1 MLTPKNIVLVTGA
14 NTGIGYETVK
24 ALLQS
29 PTSYHV
35 LLGSRSIE
43 KGNQAVATLQKE
55 LPDAKGTVE
64 LLQLDLES
72 DESIAAALETIKAK
86 HGHIDTLVNNA
97 GIQTDSDW
105 HIRHTI
111 TLRESFTKAYN
122 VNVAG
127 THVLTYTLAPLL
139 LRSASPRLI
148 FVSSSL
154 GSFTFAADEARY
166 PIPVATEPGW
176 PKQVSLEL
184 ASYRASKSALNML
197 MVDWKTKLRVD
208 GVKVFAIEPGFL
220 ATDIGGLKEVALA
233 HGAGEPSEGG
243 RMVAGVVQGGR
254 DGDAGELIQKDGII
268 GF

>member
-1 MLTPKNIVLVTGA
+1 MSSTKNIVLVTGA

-29 PTSYHV
+29 PTSYHI
-35 LLGSRSIE
+35 LLGSRSVE
-43 KGNQAVATLQKE
+43 KGNQAVATLQAE

-72 DESIAAALETIKAK
+72 DESIAAAYEAIKAK

-97 GIQTDSDW
+97 GVQLDSDW
-105 HIRHTI
+105 HIRHLI
-111 TLRESFTKAYN
+111 TQRESFTRTFN

-127 THVLTYTLAPLL
+127 THILTYTLAPLL

-148 FVSSSL
+148 FISSSL
-154 GSFTFAADEARY
+154 GSFTFAADEAHF
-166 PIPVATEPGW
+166 PFPPATEPGW

-197 MVDWKTKLRVD
+197 MVDWKAKLRVD

-220 ATDIGGLKEVALA
+220 ATDIGGLKEIAIA
-233 HGAGEPSEGG
+233 NGAGEPSEGG
-243 RMVAGVVQGGR
+243 RMVASVVEGGR
-254 DGDAGELIQKDGII
+254 DGDAGELIMKDGVV